1 MARTEQK
8 YVIDRETLAHLLA
21 VLRDGITRGAS
32 DREIWDQTR
41 EILNPDNRRKTDQ
54 ALKEK
59 TEGRV
64 KRFKNAEEMISDL
77 KSR

>member
-8 YVIDRETLAHLLA
+8 YVIDRETLEHLLA
-21 VLRDGITRGAS
+21 VLRDGVARGAS
-32 DREIWDQTR
+32 DKEIWDQTL
-41 EILNPDNRRKTDQ
+41 EILDPEYRRKTDQ
-54 ALKEK
+54 ALRERA
-59 TEGRV
+59 EGRV